1 MDSAASASLPAPSG
15 LLRFACV
22 HCRKELEVPAALAG
36 VSGPCPCCG
45 GQITAPQA
53 NVVAGSAAAL
63 FAKPPPSRDLP
74 PPMPPVEA
82 LPLSPPSGPPA
93 PVPVRKLVATAPA
106 PSSGP
111 RRESNAVLVE
121 QHGRGIFDS
130 SAAPAAHQL
139 NTGRPP
145 ATLRRTGWR
154 RWMDLGIVS
163 VFTGLTIATVA
174 ALRYTQPVENTAVA
188 GLPANMNEVVE
199 AETRRLEMN
208 RTEAV
213 ELAQASVRGYLASAS
228 EQAAA
233 THLLPPPEGMSPP
246 PFPPFAGTL
255 PGAYDVK
262 SARRIAGTDRFLVT
276 VQPKEQPGPVFVVEQ
291 TENGPRLQAGPITQ
305 QSAGL
310 FQKFLAGIGQGEA
323 TLYTEVRPTLKES
336 DGERSFRTRF
346 PGLSE
351 FQLIDVR
358 PAFPESGPPQV
369 FIACLPPGS
378 EAGKVFAKRAH
389 DPSWRPSLIRFRWE
403 RAPVGGPYAEVV
415 SFIPGSWSGDRLL
428 PASPPNNTARLTP

>member
-1 MDSAASASLPAPSG
+1 MP
-15 LLRFACV
+15 V
-22 HCRKELEVPAALAG
+22 ALAG

-45 GQITAPQA
+45 GLITAPQA
-53 NVVAGSAAAL
+53 NVVAGNAAAL
-63 FAKPPPSRDLP
+63 LAKPPPARDLP

-82 LPLSPPSGPPA
+82 LPLSPEPPGVPNPL

-106 PSSGP
+106 PSPGP

-130 SAAPAAHQL
+130 STRPETPLLNPAPPA
-139 NTGRPP
+139 

-163 VFTGLTIATVA
+163 VFTGLSIASVVT
-174 ALRYTQPVENTAVA
+174 LCYTEPRVDTAVP
-188 GLPANMNEVVE
+188 GLPANLNQLVEEEKRNLELRRAEAAEV
-199 AETRRLEMN
+199 AR
-208 RTEAV
+208 
-213 ELAQASVRGYLASAS
+213 ASVRGYLASAS

-233 THLLPPPEGMSPP
+233 THLLPPPDGMNPP

-255 PGAYDVK
+255 PGTYDVQ
-262 SARRIAGTDRFLVT
+262 STRRIPGTDRFLVT
-276 VQPKEQPGPVFVVEQ
+276 VQPKEQPGPVFVVEE
-291 TENGPRLQAGPITQ
+291 TENGPRLQSGPISQ

-310 FQKFLAGIGQGEA
+310 FAKFLAGMGQGEA
-323 TLYTEVRPTLKES
+323 TLYTEVRPTLPES
-336 DGERSFRTRF
+336 DGERSFRTRY

-351 FQLIDVR
+351 FRLIDVR
-358 PAFPESGPPQV
+358 PAFPENGQTQN

-378 EAGKVFAKRAH
+378 EAAKVFAKRAH

-415 SFIPGSWSGDRLL
+415 AFIPSPWSGDRLL
-428 PASPPNNTARLTP
+428 PAPPASTARLNP